1 LGTSRIVEA
10 VEKQS
15 LERSEQALRVP
26 RELAAGRVAH
36 PHRRLVLLS

>member
-15 LERSEQALRVP
+15 LERTEQALRAP
-26 RELAAGRVAH
+26 RELAE
-36 PHRRLVLLS
+36 